1 MLTGDCFSM
10 IRYRLPFN
18 EQYRAYEQV
27 RDLMPSHLQKNA
39 NLYGMDWYDNIWG
52 MLMMNCVNGGGV
64 TATGEVTSVCLMR
77 AGKDAWMFGGGG
89 GVESFFGWVV
99 GVLIGVIGIVCGGL
113 DFSD

>member
-27 RDLMPSHLQKNA
+27 RDLLPSRLQKNA

-77 AGKDAWMFGGGG
+77 AGKAILDACVDVWMF
-89 GVESFFGWVV
+89 V
-99 GVLIGVIGIVCGGL
+99 
-113 DFSD
+113 